1 MYINVKNIYFI
12 SLNNFFYDIINSY
25 IVEDVNYMYIL
36 AKSILALMIGFIVS
50 VLFGLF
56 FVPLLR
62 KIKAGQTASRYVKAH
77 QSKSGTPTMG
87 GIIFTVST
95 MVTIFA
101 LYITKKI
108 NISWNLLIILFVFF
122 GYGIIGF
129 IDDYKKIK
137 YKSNE
142 KGLTRIQKLIM
153 QVVIAIVFFFLYI
166 RNGSNPVIEIY
177 ALNIS
182 VNLGFMYGFFI
193 LFMLVGTSNAVNLTD
208 GLDGLAGGLSFIAFL
223 VYGMIAWNSNW
234 MAGNDEVAIFC
245 FILSGSLL
253 GFLVYNAHPAKV
265 FMGDTGSL
273 ALGGT
278 LATVAILTHR
288 ELSLAVI
295 GGVFVIE
302 TLSVILQIAS
312 VKLRGKKLFLMTPIH
327 HTFEKLGWA
336 EVDIV
341 RLFYIVGFIILS
353 ENSAA
358 SPYNMQYIILPRI
371 RSETI
376 SRLALLISKIIK
388 VNRIK
393 SRKVLRLL
401 KILKTYVIRRFG
413 QPHT

>member
-341 RLFYIVGFIILS
+341 RLFYIVGFILGMGGIV
-353 ENSAA
+353 
-358 SPYNMQYIILPRI
+358 YG
-371 RSETI
+371 
-376 SRLALLISKIIK
+376 
-388 VNRIK
+388 VW
-393 SRKVLRLL
+393 
-401 KILKTYVIRRFG
+401 F
-413 QPHT
+413 